1 MAYFGEIK
9 SYLKEK
15 MNYHGQ
21 VIDVI
26 SSKEN
31 YLN

>member
-1 MAYFGEIK
+1 MAYFWEIR

-26 SSKEN
+26 SSKDFT
-31 YLN
+31 

>member
-1 MAYFGEIK
+1 MAYFWGNKIIFK
-9 SYLKEK
+9 RK

-26 SSKEN
+26 SSKDFT
-31 YLN
+31 